1 MPTINLQINEYAT
14 SQHPFL
20 LKNNTNTNL
29 DPLLIN
35 TLIVNTE
42 MSSSQ
47 PIVYVENVTY
57 NANSRSGLVF
67 NNWTSPALNQL
78 ILLYNDSA
86 LLSMPYLIHTLT
98 NFYARLEGS
107 GEELINATLSP
118 WPRTTANTIQNLDYS
133 IFTTLIVLGTGL
145 VLPLSSFAS
154 EIVQDRE
161 VNIVVIYG
169 KKPEIILEF
178 FIYYRRDVKI
188 K

>member
-1 MPTINLQINEYAT
+1 
-14 SQHPFL
+14 
-20 LKNNTNTNL
+20 
-29 DPLLIN
+29 
-35 TLIVNTE
+35 

-78 ILLYNDSA
+78 VLLYNDSA

-107 GEELINATLSP
+107 EKELINATLSP

-161 VNIVVIYG
+161 VYIIVILFG
-169 KKPEIILEF
+169 KKPEIIYWNFYCLLF
-178 FIYYRRDVKI
+178 NYIRRDVKI